1 MHISMIGTLRAIL
14 PLFYYSSECY
24 CTRSIKFYDAKLP
37 KHFNTIWILL
47 PPPPPTLPLYY
58 QTFQFTHTKLWCAP
72 SPKCC
77 LPLCFVVFSVVGVV
91 VIIIIIR
98 AKGNNDKYRP
108 LFQRT
113 TFPVV
118 LSYVRLARN
127 PRRWWRQ
134 G

>member
-14 PLFYYSSECY
+14 PLFYYSECY

-47 PPPPPTLPLYY
+47 PPPPTLPLYY

-72 SPKCC
+72 PPKCC
-77 LPLCFVVFSVVGVV
+77 LPFCFVTVVVVFGVVVV

-127 PRRWWRQ
+127 PRWQR